1 MWFIG
6 VNTAALF
13 SNQQQHNMEEIT
25 FVTGNKKKLEEVSHR
40 SWQFLYYVV
49 VLYICYMIRYLKR
62 MFDISYIS
70 QGDCDSGDIHPF
82 HSEIRE
88 IRSARVA
95 GGAWGGG
102 EREVQ
107 SSSR

>member
-1 MWFIG
+1 
-6 VNTAALF
+6 
-13 SNQQQHNMEEIT
+13 
-25 FVTGNKKKLEEVSHR
+25 
-40 SWQFLYYVV
+40 
-49 VLYICYMIRYLKR
+49 